1 MTFQQLFSWNALA
14 LWDHAQTF
22 GWYLWWFA
30 LVIGAL
36 IFVHELGHFLLA
48 KRAGVGVLKFSLGF
62 GPKLFGFR
70 RNETEYLISAIPL
83 GGYVKMIGEDPREE
97 GAEGDRERSF
107 AEKPVGTR
115 ALIIAAGPLSN
126 FLLAFVIFLG
136 LFAFVG
142 RPASWT
148 VIGRPEA
155 DSSLAQAGLK
165 AGDRIVA
172 VEGQAVSTWEELEGK
187 IQASQGQPLR
197 LTVEREGRR
206 FEASIIPRRVAVK
219 DIFGG
224 EKEAWDIGSGPFIS
238 TKIGQV
244 MKGHPADQAGL
255 QPGDRILAFQ
265 GQPVEGWDELAALI
279 HAHPGEKVKL
289 LVERGGKSLE
299 VEVVPRPTEQGGK
312 KIGLIGI
319 APAQE
324 FIYQR
329 TDPFTGFY
337 LAGKRTVELT
347 GLILYSLVK
356 LIQGEIPASTL
367 GGPVLVGQMAGEQA
381 KAGFLNVL
389 LLTAGLSINLGIL
402 NLLPIPVLDGGHLF
416 FALIEAIRGRP
427 LKVRTREIANYV
439 GLALLVALMLYATR
453 NDIMRLIGP
462 Q

>member
-1 MTFQQLFSWNALA
+1 MILQQLFAGNLLA
-14 LWDHAQTF
+14 LWDHAQAF
-22 GWYLWWFA
+22 GWYLWWFV

-36 IFVHELGHFLLA
+36 IFVHELGHFLVA

-62 GPKLFGFR
+62 GPRLFGFR

-83 GGYVKMIGEDPREE
+83 GGYVKMIGEDPREQE
-97 GAEGDRERSF
+97 RVENRERSF

-126 FLLAFVIFLG
+126 FLLAFVIFFG
-136 LFAFVG
+136 LFTFAG
-142 RPASWT
+142 RPSSWT

-155 DSSLAQAGLK
+155 DSPGARAGLK
-165 AGDRIVA
+165 AGDRITA
-172 VEGQAVSTWEELEGK
+172 VNGEAVSTWEELERK
-187 IQASQGQPLR
+187 IQASEGRPLG
-197 LTVEREGRR
+197 LTVKRGGHR
-206 FEASIIPRRVAVK
+206 FTASITPRRVTVR
-219 DIFGG
+219 DLFG
-224 EKEAWDIGSGPFIS
+224 EEREAWDIGVGPFIS

-255 QPGDRILAFQ
+255 KPGDRILAFQ
-265 GQPVEGWDELAALI
+265 GRPVEGWDELASLI
-279 HAHPGEKVKL
+279 HAHPGQKVRL
-289 LVERGGKSLE
+289 LVEREGKEFE
-299 VEVVPRPTEQGGK
+299 VELTPKLTKQGDK
-312 KIGLIGI
+312 EIGLIGI

-329 TDPFTGFY
+329 TDPFTAFST
-337 LAGKRTVELT
+337 AVKRTVELT
-347 GLILYSLVK
+347 GLILYSLFK

-381 KAGFLNVL
+381 KTGLLNVL
-389 LLTAGLSINLGIL
+389 LLTAGLSINLGVL

-439 GLALLVALMLYATR
+439 GLAFLVALMLYATR